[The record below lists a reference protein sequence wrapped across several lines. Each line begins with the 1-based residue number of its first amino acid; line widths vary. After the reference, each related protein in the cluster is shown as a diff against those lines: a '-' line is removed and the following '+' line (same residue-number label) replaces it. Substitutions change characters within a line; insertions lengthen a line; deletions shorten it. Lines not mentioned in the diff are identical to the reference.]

1 MKENTFESSLSA
13 EAKHRELPIDP
24 ELRDIILLTNEV
36 LLRFENYWARYDE
49 REVEEDL
56 FELFENVGANLLNAV
71 EDETRIL
78 QALMYER
85 FLDRS

>member
-1 MKENTFESSLSA
+1 MKKPNVTASTFS
-13 EAKHRELPIDP
+13 EAISRELPIDP

-36 LLRFENYWARYDE
+36 LLHFENYWARYDE

>member
-1 MKENTFESSLSA
+1 M
-13 EAKHRELPIDP
+13 
-24 ELRDIILLTNEV
+24 RDIILLTNEV